1 MSSESLLARARAI
14 DPDRAKS
21 RERELGTERGLAVLL
36 STAFPPLRP
45 VLGWQVEA
53 LDEIARAGWRGR
65 RQRQDLLVRLLAAV
79 GELSDPSAVQVRLRR
94 AVWAERARIALRELL
109 PARLGGASI
118 DVTAAELSDLA
129 ETAIEVALAE
139 ARQHVALRFA
149 EPRLES
155 GEPSAIV
162 CLGMGKL
169 GGHELNAGSDVDLI
183 FVYDSDE
190 GAAGELTLHD
200 FWTRVVRRAVAT
212 IEAPTADGMVWRVD
226 LRLRPEGSQGPIVNS
241 VAASERYYETWGRL
255 WERAAMLRARPVA
268 GKSELGRVI
277 ERELIGP
284 FVFRREPDPA
294 IFGAMS
300 SLVEQSRA
308 ELSTCP
314 ERDVKLGPG
323 GIREAEFFV
332 QSLQLFWGGREP
344 SLRVTGTLP
353 ALNRLRARGFVT
365 DREMRSV
372 AGAYRFLRR
381 VEHHIQWLT
390 GVQTHNLPEAEHD
403 LDLLARTLEHA
414 DGASLREE
422 LDAAR
427 ARVHRLF
434 RSLTPGGPPPL
445 ARHHVLIQRL
455 DTGDPALVEVVEQ
468 TLGSADV
475 AEHLRA
481 LARRPDG
488 LFGSHTREH
497 HPNLADQVLDA
508 IAESPD
514 PEQAARSLRSLLG
527 RFTHP
532 GAYVTLL
539 ADEPRALARLL
550 WVVGAS
556 AFVSDAIVSRP
567 ELADVVLFGRDGV
580 PDPRGL
586 VRAEIDRAESS
597 AGEDDYERRDR
608 FVQAIRRAKRRVMV
622 EVAVADLAG
631 ILSTRDATRL
641 LSELADETVESAVR
655 FEMGGAPQGLA
666 VIAVGKL
673 GGREIGYGSDLDVL
687 FVYDPAAAPADRD
700 PGEHF
705 VRVAQRIIRL
715 ISEAHPAGPGYELD
729 TRLRP
734 SGSHGMLVTSLASF
748 ARYHGV
754 ALTPDAAGPA
764 VQSSGAPWE
773 RQALIRARGCAG
785 DPGLVAQV
793 MRVAARAAYEAG
805 APPVEEMH
813 RLRSR
818 MEVELGRE
826 RDGRYDL
833 KTGRG
838 GLLDIEFLTQ
848 WLQMRHGKDPR
859 VRSPDTGEALEAL
872 ASCGYL
878 PRPEFETL
886 REAYA
891 FLRRLEQRI
900 HVLHATSATVLDVR
914 APGLTQLARR
924 MGMHDSGGRTGV
936 DELLER
942 YRDVTDAVRGA
953 YERVLA
959 IPA

>member
-21 RERELGTERGLAVLL
+21 RERELGTPRALSVLL

-45 VLGWQVEA
+45 VLGWQVDA
-53 LDEIARAGWRGR
+53 LDEIGRVGWRGR
-65 RQRQDLLVRLLAAV
+65 RQRPDLLARLLSAV
-79 GELSDPSAVQVRLRR
+79 GELGDLDAVKAKLRR

-109 PARLGGASI
+109 PARMGGASI

-139 ARQHVALRFA
+139 ARREVAARFG
-149 EPRLES
+149 EPRLET
-155 GEPSAIV
+155 GEASSIV

-183 FVYDSDE
+183 FVYDSDD
-190 GAAGELTLHD
+190 GAAGEITLHD

-212 IEAPTADGMVWRVD
+212 IEEPTADGLVWRVD
-226 LRLRPEGSQGPIVNS
+226 LRLRPEGSQGPVVNS

-268 GKSELGRVI
+268 GSVELGRVI
-277 ERELIGP
+277 ERELVAP

-308 ELSTCP
+308 ELSTDP
-314 ERDVKLGPG
+314 GRDVKLGKG

-353 ALNRLRARGFVT
+353 ALNRLRARGLVT

-372 AGAYRFLRR
+372 AGAYRLLRR
-381 VEHHIQWLT
+381 VEHHIQWTT
-390 GVQTHNLPEAEHD
+390 GVQTHDLPESEHD
-403 LDLLARTLEHA
+403 FDLLARTLEYA
-414 DGASLREE
+414 DGAALGDE

-427 ARVHRLF
+427 ARVHRVF

-455 DTGDPALVEVVEQ
+455 DAADPALAEVVEQ
-468 TLGSADV
+468 TFGSPDV

-488 LFGSHTREH
+488 LFGSLTRER
-497 HPNLADQVLDA
+497 HPSLADQVLDA

-527 RFTHP
+527 RFTQP

-539 ADEPRALARLL
+539 AEEPRALARLL

-567 ELADVVLFGRDGV
+567 ELVDVVLFGRDGV
-580 PDPRGL
+580 PEPRRV
-586 VRAEIDRAESS
+586 VRAEVGRAE
-597 AGEDDYERRDR
+597 AGPGDDPHEQRDQ
-608 FVQAIRRAKRRVMV
+608 FVQALRRAKRRVMV

-631 ILSTRDATRL
+631 VLSTRDATRL
-641 LSELADETVESAVR
+641 LSELADETVAAALR
-655 FEMGGAPQGLA
+655 YEMGGEPKGLA

-687 FVYDPAAAPADRD
+687 FVYDAAAAPADKD
-700 PGEHF
+700 PGEYF

-734 SGSHGMLVTSLASF
+734 SGSHGMLVTSLSSF
-748 ARYHGV
+748 ARYHGA
-754 ALTPDAAGPA
+754 ALSADSSGPA
-764 VQSSGAPWE
+764 VQSSGAAWE
-773 RQALIRARGCAG
+773 RQALIRARGVAG
-785 DPGLVAQV
+785 DPELVGEV

-805 APPVEEMH
+805 APPVDEMH
-813 RLRSR
+813 RLRVR

-826 RDGRYDL
+826 REGRYDL

-838 GLLDIEFLTQ
+838 GLLDIEFLAQ

-859 VRSPDTGEALEAL
+859 VRSPDTAEALEAL
-872 ASCGYL
+872 ASFGYL

-914 APGLTQLARR
+914 APGLGQLARR
-924 MGMHDSGGRTGV
+924 MGMHDTGGRTGV
-936 DELLER
+936 EELLER
-942 YRDVTDAVRGA
+942 YRDVTEAVRAA